1 MSRHLLKNTEA
12 SQDGWWLKVSYDSYK
27 CWFDTFKKDTHFTDL
42 WFEETYN
49 VHILSWR
56 LDWGYDS
63 QLGTW
68 FYMTA
73 PQKQPANVSYVN
85 GPQRSRSHFA
95 FILWCSI
102 AEMLR
107 HPYTRETSRI
117 QVPSLKSKSDFKDVD
132 WRYRTCRWVPVP
144 SFLLSASTVF
154 KPATHT
160 ETGK

>member
-12 SQDGWWLKVSYDSYK
+12 SQDGWWLKVSYESYK
-27 CWFDTFKKDTHFTDL
+27 CWFDTLKKDFHSSVVWRNVQCPHF
-42 WFEETYN
+42 
-49 VHILSWR
+49 ILAPGLR
-56 LDWGYDS
+56 LRLTAW
-63 QLGTW
+63 QQA
-68 FYMTA
+68 TA
-73 PQKQPANVSYVN
+73 PQQQPANVSYVN

-102 AEMLR
+102 AEMLW

-144 SFLLSASTVF
+144 SFLPSASTVF